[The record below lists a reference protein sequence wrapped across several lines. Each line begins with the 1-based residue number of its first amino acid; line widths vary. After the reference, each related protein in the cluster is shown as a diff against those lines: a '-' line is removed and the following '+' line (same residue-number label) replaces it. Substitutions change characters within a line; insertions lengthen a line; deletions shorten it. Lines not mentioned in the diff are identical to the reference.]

1 MSLPKEIVLVT
12 GGTGSLGAEMCA
24 GLRGAGHA
32 VYFTSRSA
40 AKIAEL
46 EARVNGVPAAGPGIR
61 GIEVDLLAADYGARI
76 DARFQTDGVWPTAL
90 VNNARSLEFLHVTDG
105 VTARADFSGELTMG
119 VIVPYELSLQ
129 WASVR
134 NIVNIASIYG
144 VVAPNRALYDDGYAR
159 SPIQYGVAK
168 AAMVHLTK
176 ELAVRL
182 AGRGVRVNCISYG
195 GVKGR
200 ASAEFIQR
208 YAALTPQS
216 RMLEKDEVAGP
227 LLFLLSPASQG
238 MTGENLVYD
247 GGFSLW

>member
-1 MSLPKEIVLVT
+1 MNSSKEIVLVT

-24 GLRGAGHA
+24 GLRSAGHT

-40 AKIAEL
+40 TKIAEL
-46 EARVNGVPAAGPGIR
+46 ETQVNGGAANGPGIR
-61 GIEVDLLAADYGARI
+61 GIEVDLLAADYRVRI
-76 DARFQTDGVWPTAL
+76 DARFQADGVQPTAL
-90 VNNARSLEFLHVTDG
+90 VNNARSLEFLKVTDS
-105 VTARADFSGELTMG
+105 VTARADFNGELTMG

-159 SPIQYGVAK
+159 SPIQYGVTK
-168 AAMVHLTK
+168 AAVVHLTK

-182 AGRGVRVNCISYG
+182 AGQGVRVNCISYG
-195 GVKGR
+195 GIKGR
-200 ASAEFIQR
+200 APAEFVQR

-227 LLFLLSPASQG
+227 LLFLLSSDSRG
-238 MTGENLVYD
+238 MTGANLVYD